1 MRATCWHAGWVAR
14 TGAMVYP
21 PPMQPLTDA
30 ELWELEA
37 EARAVAAYALDEAD
51 VRLVQLRQRAY
62 VELRELR
69 AETLELRERARIQ
82 KEQLDNA
89 NAQLA
94 LTRKR

>member
-1 MRATCWHAGWVAR
+1 
-14 TGAMVYP
+14 MVYP
-21 PPMQPLTDA
+21 SIMQPLTDA

-37 EARAVAAYALDEAD
+37 EAQAVAAYALDEAD

-62 VELRELR
+62 AELREIR
-69 AETLELRERARIQ
+69 AEALELRERARIQ